1 MDKSLSLR
9 YQSSSLVSIFFS
21 SIKNRH
27 GIVLS
32 GALVSILVTLITA
45 VAPGVMYVGTVG
57 PCDATGNGDN
67 CTPYLAL
74 KRSLAWLEGG
84 LLFAIFAVMI
94 YITLSIR
101 KKSSGIFAEAT
112 SIAGAAVLLQNP
124 YFVDRLRSSA
134 LGDKTALT
142 RTKYGLGHYVDQYAH
157 EASYGIN
164 VVAEPREAAF
174 LLPIGNAQQT
184 QKPAKKKSL
193 AVPLLQF
200 FPLLAFLAFLLGTL
214 VLLLYYRFV
223 RVESGFETFMDSQ
236 GAGVKCF
243 MASIGIL
250 IRMFWSSVE
259 RDIRALEPWRRLAR
273 GNATAHESILVPS
286 SAHPVIGIFS
296 STYRRHYFVAYI
308 ALLAILS
315 EALVVTLASVPFKGG
330 LTYTGFNVSTFISAG
345 IVSVMVLTIPVLM
358 VRYRGGTLQA
368 PGSLT
373 ATMGYFSADN
383 NEVLRSLGGL
393 SILSRKER
401 DAEIVSLRRSYR
413 LEKTGGRDY
422 AALNISRVF
431 VAHGG
436 PGSSGQRIVPTS
448 SPSNGTCEADCYLQI
463 PFNKDWYWSK
473 LFISTTLTAATEIVV
488 INKKTNTTTT
498 KTIFADLPDGF
509 TLPPTNSAGSQAVF
523 TTFGSLTTTLVYPTP
538 YLSWDSGYS
547 WSGTLP
553 TVDKAGQSVCSTV
566 VGQQQITTTRTDSTL
581 VPVGTETWTTGG
593 STTTHTDRSW
603 SPYATTTFA
612 TTTGVFA
619 VVPYGDTF
627 QLPVP
632 PADPDDPNGFLYT
645 LTYEATKLWPK
656 SIETDGAYLSCSTAS
671 YPAPAVPM
679 STALFLTETSTS
691 IEDDDDGPTTEEP
704 PKTSSPPDETDSPV
718 PPPPATTEPAP
729 AETSPA
735 PPAPT
740 AGPPASNT
748 AVPQVTAN
756 PGTGETVG
764 TVIPPPAPTN
774 EATSNPP
781 DSNGNQPTTFQTV
794 NVPTT
799 IDGSATS
806 APAVVIG
813 TQTQAIAPTLVGTQV
828 DGTATT
834 IPAVIIGSQTVA
846 AGQTATFDSVPV
858 VISAPS
864 ASDSP
869 IQVVPA
875 APPAPATA
883 ATEAGTGAAAATLP
897 NGATVLVNTASAVVV
912 GGQTLQPGA
921 NTVAIGPGGSS
932 VAVVLTT
939 NAAGSS
945 VIVADGST
953 APLPQAAPTAGVVVL
968 PGGAT
973 ASVNSASQVVVGGQT
988 LQPGANTVAVG
999 AGGSSVAVIL
1009 TTDAAGSSVIVADGS
1024 TAPLPQAPATAVGA
1038 VTLPGGATASVGAG
1052 GQVVVGGQT
1061 LSAGSNTL
1069 GSGSTVVLTTD
1080 GAGRSVVV
1088 EGGSTVALASAA
1100 AAAAATKAVATLAD
1114 GEVHV
1119 CEQDEEW
1126 FGDGGDGDVILGNG
1140 WSFFGHGIGEC
1151 GSGGRKEWKWLDGN
1165 CGGRGVGHVHG
1176 LRPLA
1181 ALSAAGGSG

>member
-45 VAPGVMYVGTVG
+45 VAPGV
-57 PCDATGNGDN
+57 
-67 CTPYLAL
+67 
-74 KRSLAWLEGG
+74 
-84 LLFAIFAVMI
+84 I
-94 YITLSIR
+94 
-101 KKSSGIFAEAT
+101 
-112 SIAGAAVLLQNP
+112 
-124 YFVDRLRSSA
+124 
-134 LGDKTALT
+134 
-142 RTKYGLGHYVDQYAH
+142 TKYGLGHYVDQYAH

-184 QKPAKKKSL
+184 QKPVKKKSL
-193 AVPLLQF
+193 TVPLLQF

-214 VLLLYYRFV
+214 VLLLCYRFV

-315 EALVVTLASVPFKGG
+315 EVLVVTLASVTFKGG
-330 LTYTGFNVSTFISAG
+330 LTYTGFNVSTFISSG
-345 IVSVMVLTIPVLM
+345 IVSVMVLTVPVLM

-383 NEVLRSLGGL
+383 NEVLRSFGGL
-393 SILSRKER
+393 SILCKKER
-401 DAEIVSLRRSYR
+401 DAEIVSLRRSYG

-691 IEDDDDGPTTEEP
+691 IEDDDDGPTTDEP

-781 DSNGNQPTTFQTV
+781 DSNGNQPSTFQTV

-828 DGTATT
+828 DGTATS

-883 ATEAGTGAAAATLP
+883 ATEAGAAAATLP
-897 NGATVLVNTASAVVV
+897 NGATVLINTASAVVV

-921 NTVAIGPGGSS
+921 NTVAAGPGGSS
-932 VAVVLTT
+932 VAVILTT
-939 NAAGSS
+939 DAAGSS
-945 VIVADGST
+945 VVVADGST
-953 APLPQAAPTAGVVVL
+953 APLPQAPPTTGVVVL

-999 AGGSSVAVIL
+999 PGGSSVAVVL

-1100 AAAAATKAVATLAD
+1100 AAAAAAATATKAVATLAD

-1151 GSGGRKEWKWLDGN
+1151 GSGGRKECKWLDGN